1 MPASRLWH
9 RTPMSDPNATDGLV
23 ARTSLESTT
32 GYAQKIRAG
41 HHGLTADEPSH
52 AGGTDTGPSPYGLVL
67 SGLGACTSITLRM
80 YAEKKGW
87 DLGELRVELSF
98 LKNREGEARIERV
111 LHSTAALDDEQWT
124 KLLEIAG
131 KTPVTR
137 TLLQGTPISTTRAAG

>member
-1 MPASRLWH
+1 MKAIATASATSTPTPY
-9 RTPMSDPNATDGLV
+9 RTEL
-23 ARTSLESTT
+23 
-32 GYAQKIRAG
+32 RAG
-41 HHGLTADEPSH
+41 AHALIADEPAH
-52 AGGTDTGPSPYGLVL
+52 AGGSDAGPAPYDYLL
-67 SGLGACTSITLRM
+67 ASLGACTSITLRM

>member
-41 HHGLTADEPSH
+41 HHGLTADEPTH

-80 YAEKKGW
+80 YAERKGW
-87 DLGELRVELSF
+87 DLGTLQLELRMFKDADAKE
-98 LKNREGEARIERV
+98 RIERTV
-111 LHSTAALDDEQWT
+111 RLGNPALTAEQRA
-124 KLLEIAG
+124 KLAEIAE

-137 TLLQGTPISTTRAAG
+137 TLRGGVPIATTFA

>member
-1 MPASRLWH
+1 MLASRLWH

-32 GYAQKIRAG
+32 GYAQKVRAG
-41 HHGLTADEPSH
+41 HHELAADEPVH

-80 YAEKKGW
+80 YAERKGW
-87 DLGELRVELSF
+87 DLGTLHVELRMFKDPDGKE
-98 LKNREGEARIERV
+98 RIERTV
-111 LHSTAALDDEQWT
+111 RLGNQALTAEQRA
-124 KLLEIAG
+124 KLAEIAE

-137 TLLQGTPISTTRAAG
+137 SIRNGVPIATTFS

>member
-41 HHGLTADEPSH
+41 HHGLTADEPTH

-80 YAEKKGW
+80 YAERKGW
-87 DLGELRVELSF
+87 DLGTIQLELRMF
-98 LKNREGEARIERV
+98 KDTEGKERIERTV
-111 LHSTAALDDEQWT
+111 RLGNPALTAEQRA
-124 KLLEIAG
+124 KLAEIAE

-137 TLLQGTPISTTRAAG
+137 TLRGGVPIATTFA

>member
-41 HHGLTADEPSH
+41 HHGLTADEPTH

-80 YAEKKGW
+80 YAERKGW
-87 DLGELRVELSF
+87 DLGTIQLELRMFKDADAKE
-98 LKNREGEARIERV
+98 RIERTV
-111 LHSTAALDDEQWT
+111 RLGNPALTAEQRA
-124 KLLEIAG
+124 KLAEIAE

-137 TLLQGTPISTTRAAG
+137 TLRSGVPIATTFA

>member
-41 HHGLTADEPSH
+41 HHGLTADEPTH

-80 YAEKKGW
+80 YAERKGW
-87 DLGELRVELSF
+87 DLGTIQLELRMFKDADAKE
-98 LKNREGEARIERV
+98 RIERTV
-111 LHSTAALDDEQWT
+111 RLGNPALTAEQRA
-124 KLLEIAG
+124 KLAEIAE

-137 TLLQGTPISTTRAAG
+137 TLRGGVPIATTFA